1 MNALSLLIVLYRRIT
16 LRGKTSYL
24 TKILGSD
31 FIAVLSTLEYGEYE
45 MKNENIARVGRHI
58 FIGPLK
64 MTSLPV
70 SVVQRRSL
78 NHSQLS

>member
-1 MNALSLLIVLYRRIT
+1 MTVNLYYSRVK

-45 MKNENIARVGRHI
+45 MKNENIPRVRRHI

>member
-1 MNALSLLIVLYRRIT
+1 MLNKIGPNSRVK

-31 FIAVLSTLEYGEYE
+31 FIAVLGTLEYGAYG
-45 MKNENIARVGRHI
+45 MKNENIAWVGRHI

-78 NHSQLS
+78 NHSRLS